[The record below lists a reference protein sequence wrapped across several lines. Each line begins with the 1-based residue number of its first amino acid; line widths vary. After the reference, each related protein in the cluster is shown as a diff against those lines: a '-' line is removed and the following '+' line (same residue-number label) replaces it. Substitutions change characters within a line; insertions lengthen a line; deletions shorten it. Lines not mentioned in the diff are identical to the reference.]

1 MDAKPPMQS
10 SGSAAKVAV
19 ARMAPRAL
27 LVCDAAGR
35 VQQANAVWLQLFAA
49 PGGPAPS
56 LLDPVLYV
64 NGQAGVQQL
73 LRALDVGSGAVQ
85 DLHLP
90 LRRHDGSVFM
100 ASVQCTR
107 LQAGNQT
114 WYTAWACEETGQG
127 EAAQPLQGLGGEAG
141 LLHNLQLGIVFTGG
155 GRILRANAKFAQI
168 YGFADPQAP
177 VGLDTACLYEDEA
190 EAQRVGAELARTFAQ
205 ETNYSVTWSARRQD
219 GGRFMAC
226 GRARAIEIPDCNDA
240 TVWIIEDE
248 AEIRD
253 AEEIRKEN
261 ESYSRMFQQSHIA
274 ISIYDPATDYY
285 VDCNE
290 AARKLYGFERAEDLR
305 GRTVLS
311 ISAPMQERGPTEK
324 ILAAGRRN
332 LNEAGQ
338 ESPSFEWRHRRP
350 DGTDWTAE
358 CRGTTFRYRGRT
370 LIQFT
375 LIDITAAKEV
385 QRQVKEMA
393 VFLQTMIDRMPNA
406 VFYRGPDT
414 RFLGCNEAFEQ
425 AFGVQRAD
433 LLGKRVD
440 EMDHLPEPLRSEM
453 QAEHERVVADASHV
467 HRETRFRFADGR
479 EHQVLYSL
487 SGFRKRDGS
496 PGGLV
501 GVMVDLE
508 ALKAAESALGVAQKE
523 QAAMFETAGVG
534 IAFVREGAIVR
545 CNRELGR
552 MFGYG
557 VDELQG
563 QRMGIWYGGEA
574 DLDATQA
581 RLQERIG
588 MPRDSHH
595 DQEFVRKDGTRFWCR
610 ITARHID
617 ADTSQ
622 GSVWFMED
630 VTDERA
636 IGAALAEA
644 KQAAE
649 DSAQAKSMFLAN
661 MSHEIRTPMNAII
674 GLSMLALRTELD
686 KRQRDYVSKVHNA
699 GTALLGIIND
709 ILDFSKVEAGK
720 LDIESAPFRLDE
732 VLDNVAALLAQ
743 KAGDKGLELLFDIA
757 REVPPV
763 LVGDALRIG
772 QVVTN
777 LVSNSVKFTEKGQVV
792 VSVQLLEQ
800 EGEGAGAQVRLR
812 VDVRDSGI
820 GMTPEQAARLFQAFT
835 QADGSTTRK
844 YGGTG
849 LGLTI
854 SKRLVELMGGEIHA
868 ESTAGQGSLFW
879 FTVRLGVGE
888 DKGGRDVAALGAMR
902 GMRALVV
909 DDNDAARELMG
920 AQLSG
925 MGFAVDTVGS
935 GEDALA
941 AVARAQAGK
950 PYGLM
955 VVDWQMPG
963 LDGIET
969 ARRVRGLNDGLRIVM
984 ATAYGRDEV
993 RAHAEQAGIEAF
1005 VVKPVG
1011 ASALVDALMTAL
1023 VPNAAPSARA
1033 VQTQEIAPDLLR
1045 GVRLLLAEDNEI
1057 NQQIAIELL
1066 EGAGASVRVAGNGK
1080 EAVDLV
1086 LAGESFDAVLMD
1098 LQMPVMGGLE
1108 ATRLIRAD
1116 ARFDALPIIAMTAH
1130 AMVEERERCLAAG
1143 MVDHITKPLDPPAM
1157 FKSLLR
1163 WVQARPAEAGT
1174 VAPALAAPPQPAVQ
1188 ELPTIEGLDAAAGLR
1203 RVGGNRALYLRL
1215 LHQFADGQADAV
1227 QRIEAALAG
1236 GRREEAERAAH
1247 TVRGVAGNMG
1257 LATLH
1262 AAATA
1267 LEEALRHGGDVPAV
1281 LSAFGAE
1288 LSARVQALRAV
1299 WGADTGMAGAAPAS
1313 APAID
1318 AAQAAGHAQQF
1329 ARLLADCDAQ
1339 AEDYLAAHRAALV
1352 QVCGAEAVAATARA
1366 VQAFDFDAAL
1376 QTVRDAAVQQ
1386 GVVIGAMA

>member
-1 MDAKPPMQS
+1 MRVAPPMQE
-10 SGSAAKVAV
+10 SGSTANTVV
-19 ARMAPRAL
+19 ARPAPRAL

-35 VQQANAVWLQLFAA
+35 VQQANAAWLRLFAA

-56 LLDPVLYV
+56 LLDATLHVDA
-64 NGQAGVQQL
+64 QAGPQQL
-73 LRALDVGSGAVQ
+73 LRALEAGGGAVQ
-85 DLHLP
+85 DLRLP

-107 LQAGNQT
+107 LQAGDQT
-114 WYTAWACEETGQG
+114 WYTAWVGEDAEQG
-127 EAAQPLQGLGGEAG
+127 EADRPLQGPGGEAE
-141 LLHNLQLGIVFTGG
+141 LLHNLQVGIVLIGG

-219 GGRFMAC
+219 GRRFMAC
-226 GRARAIEIPDCNDA
+226 GRARAIEIPGCNDA

-274 ISIYDPATDYY
+274 ISIYDPSTDCY

-332 LNEAGQ
+332 LNEAGR

-350 DGTDWTAE
+350 DGTDWMAE
-358 CRGTTFRYRGRT
+358 CRGTTFRYRGKT

-375 LIDITAAKEV
+375 LIDITAAKET

-406 VFYRGPDT
+406 VFYKGPDT
-414 RFLGCNEAFEQ
+414 RLLGCNEAFEQ
-425 AFGVQRAD
+425 ALGVQRAD
-433 LLGKRVD
+433 LVGKRVD
-440 EMDHLPEPLRSEM
+440 ELEQMPEALRDQL
-453 QAEHERVVADASHV
+453 QAEDERVIAEAAHMQ
-467 HRETRFRFADGR
+467 RETTFPFADGR
-479 EHQVLYSL
+479 THQVLYSV
-487 SGFRKRDGS
+487 SGFRQRDGS

-501 GVMVDLE
+501 GVIVDLE
-508 ALKAAESALGVAQKE
+508 ALKAAENALGVAQKE
-523 QAAMFETAGVG
+523 QAAMFEAAGVG
-534 IAFVREGAIVR
+534 IAFVRDGTMAR
-545 CNRELGR
+545 CNRELDG
-552 MFGYG
+552 MFGYAPG
-557 VDELQG
+557 ELQG
-563 QRMGIWYGGEA
+563 QPIGIWYGGDA
-574 DLDATQA
+574 DHAAA
-581 RLQERIG
+581 RVRLRELIG
-588 MPRDSHH
+588 APRDSLH
-595 DQEFVRKDGTRFWCR
+595 DQEFVRKDGTRFWGR
-610 ITARHID
+610 VTARYIHE
-617 ADTSQ
+617 DTTQ

-630 VTDERA
+630 VTEERA
-636 IGAALAEA
+636 IAQALAEA

-649 DSAQAKSMFLAN
+649 ESAQAKSMFLAN

-674 GLSMLALRTELD
+674 GLSMLALRTDLD

-743 KAGDKGLELLFDIA
+743 KAGDKGLELLFDTE

-792 VSVQLLEQ
+792 VSVRLLEQ

-920 AQLSG
+920 TQLSG

-941 AVARAQAGK
+941 AVARAQGGK

-969 ARRVRGLNDGLRIVM
+969 ARRVRALNDGLRIVM

-993 RAHAEQAGIEAF
+993 RAHAEEAGIEAF

-1023 VPNAAPSARA
+1023 VPNTAPSSRA
-1033 VQTQEIAPDLLR
+1033 VQSQEIAADLLR

-1086 LAGESFDAVLMD
+1086 QSGEPFDAVLMD

-1108 ATRLIRAD
+1108 ATGLIRAD
-1116 ARFDALPIIAMTAH
+1116 ARFNALPIIAMTAH

-1163 WVQARPAEAGT
+1163 WVQALPAEAA
-1174 VAPALAAPPQPAVQ
+1174 VAASRREAQPVQ
-1188 ELPTIEGLDAAAGLR
+1188 DLPDIPGLDTAAGLR

-1215 LHQFADGQADAV
+1215 LHQFVDGQADAV

-1236 GRREEAERAAH
+1236 GRQEEAERAAH

-1257 LATLH
+1257 LAPLQ
-1262 AAATA
+1262 AAATE
-1267 LEEALRHGGDVPAV
+1267 LEEALRHGGDVPGA

-1299 WGADTGMAGAAPAS
+1299 WGADTGMPRAAPAS

-1386 GVVIGAMA
+1386 GVVIEATA

>member
-1 MDAKPPMQS
+1 M
-10 SGSAAKVAV
+10 
-19 ARMAPRAL
+19 
-27 LVCDAAGR
+27 
-35 VQQANAVWLQLFAA
+35 
-49 PGGPAPS
+49 PAPS
-56 LLDPVLYV
+56 MQDRDAPDVAAVPGSASAALIVCERSGQIQRTNAAWTRLFGRAAGPGPSLFEAALYAE
-64 NGQAGVQQL
+64 GDAGLRRLQQALADTDGAVDALELRL
-73 LRALDVGSGAVQ
+73 LR
-85 DLHLP
+85 
-90 LRRHDGSVFM
+90 RDGSAFL
-100 ASVQCTR
+100 AR
-107 LQAGNQT
+107 LQCVASSAGSQT
-114 WYTAWACEETGQG
+114 WYSAWVIPCDPPPP
-127 EAAQPLQGLGGEAG
+127 AAQQSDAEQALLLGGLLAG
-141 LLHNLQLGIVFTGG
+141 TALVGN
-155 GRILRANAKFAQI
+155 GRLLRANASFARMHGYADADGMVGLEI
-168 YGFADPQAP
+168 PGLFEDATEYERFCTETARSFADGP
-177 VGLDTACLYEDEA
+177 TC
-190 EAQRVGAELARTFAQ
+190 
-205 ETNYSVTWSARRQD
+205 SITWRARRQD
-219 GGRFMAC
+219 ASVFQVYARGRTVELPGGGSAVAWIVDDESDLR
-226 GRARAIEIPDCNDA
+226 RAQ
-240 TVWIIEDE
+240 E
-248 AEIRD
+248 ARQD
-253 AEEIRKEN
+253 N
-261 ESYSRMFQQSHIA
+261 ETYSRMLQDSHIA
-274 ISIYDPATDYY
+274 MSIYDPVNDCYT
-285 VDCNE
+285 DCNE
-290 AARKLYGFERAEDLR
+290 AARRLYGLERREDLL
-305 GRTVLS
+305 GRNVLS
-311 ISAPMQERGPTEK
+311 VSAPVQENGMSSAEMLAMGRKNLSSRGKEMPT
-324 ILAAGRRN
+324 
-332 LNEAGQ
+332 
-338 ESPSFEWRHRRP
+338 FEWLHQRP
-350 DGTDWTAE
+350 DGTQWMAE
-358 CRGTTFRYRGRT
+358 VHGTPFRYRGRT
-370 LIQFT
+370 LVQFT
-375 LIDITAAKEV
+375 VSDITAAKEAR
-385 QRQVKEMA
+385 RQMKEMA

-406 VFYRGPDT
+406 VFYKGPDT
-414 RFLGCNEAFEQ
+414 RFLGCNHAFEE
-425 AFGVQRAD
+425 AFGVPREVI
-433 LLGKRVD
+433 LGKRLD
-440 EMDHLPEPLRSEM
+440 ELEHIPEPLRSEL
-453 QAEHERVVADASHV
+453 QAEDERVIAEAGHV
-467 HRETRFRFADGR
+467 RREMRFRFADGSV
-479 EHQVLYSL
+479 HQVLYSV
-487 SGFRKRDGS
+487 SGFRQRNGK

-501 GVMVDLE
+501 GVVVDLE

-523 QAAMFETAGVG
+523 QAAMFEAAGVG
-534 IAFVREGAIVR
+534 IAFVRDGTMAR
-545 CNRELGR
+545 CNRELDS
-552 MFGYG
+552 MFGYAPG
-557 VDELQG
+557 ELQG
-563 QRMGIWYGGEA
+563 RPLGLWYGEHA
-574 DLDATQA
+574 DLAEA
-581 RLQERIG
+581 RMRLEQRIG

-595 DQEFVRKDGTRFWCR
+595 DQEFVRKDGTRFWGR

-617 ADTSQ
+617 VDTSQ

-630 VTDERA
+630 VTEERA
-636 IGAALAEA
+636 IGQALAEA

-732 VLDNVAALLAQ
+732 VLDSVAALLAQ
-743 KAGDKGLELLFDIA
+743 KAGDKGLELLFDAA

-772 QVVTN
+772 QVITN

-792 VSVQLLEQ
+792 VSVRLLEQ
-800 EGEGAGAQVRLR
+800 QGAEVRLR

-879 FTVRLGVGE
+879 FTLRLGVGE
-888 DKGGRDVAALGAMR
+888 DQGGVDISALGALR

-969 ARRVRGLNDGLRIVM
+969 ARRVRTLNDGLRIVM

-993 RAHAEQAGIEAF
+993 RQHAEQAGIEAF

-1011 ASALVDALMTAL
+1011 SSALVDALMTAL
-1023 VPNAAPSARA
+1023 VPNAAPSSRA
-1033 VQTQEIAPDLLR
+1033 VQAQEIAPDLLR

-1066 EGAGASVRVAGNGK
+1066 EGAGASVRVAGNGR

-1086 LAGESFDAVLMD
+1086 RSGAAFDAVLMD

-1108 ATRLIRAD
+1108 ATALIRAD
-1116 ARFDALPIIAMTAH
+1116 ARFAALPIIAMTAH

-1163 WVQARPAEAGT
+1163 WVQARPASAA
-1174 VAPALAAPPQPAVQ
+1174 VAAAAPQ
-1188 ELPTIEGLDAAAGLR
+1188 EPNQALDLPDIPGLDTAAGLR
-1203 RVGGNRALYLRL
+1203 RVGGNRGLYLRL
-1215 LHQFADGQADAV
+1215 LQQFAQGQADAV
-1227 QRIEAALAG
+1227 QRIEAALAA
-1236 GRREEAERAAH
+1236 GRPQDAERAAH
-1247 TVRGVAGNMG
+1247 TVRGVAGNLG
-1257 LATLH
+1257 LAALH
-1262 AAATA
+1262 AAAAT
-1267 LEEALRHGGDVPAV
+1267 LEDAVRHGGDVPAA
-1281 LSAFGAE
+1281 LSAFEAE
-1288 LSARVQALRAV
+1288 LMARVQALRAA
-1299 WGADTGMAGAAPAS
+1299 WGTDAGMPVVAPAG

-1318 AAQAAGHAQQF
+1318 AAQAAGHVQQF

-1339 AEDYLAAHRAALV
+1339 AEDYLAEHRAALA
-1352 QVCGAEAVAATARA
+1352 QVCGVEAVAAIARA

-1376 QTVRDAAVQQ
+1376 QALRDAAAQQ
-1386 GVVIGAMA
+1386 GVVVETTA